1 MTMVLK
7 VEGRSESEKDMGF
20 QKQQSGGFP
29 GGPVVK
35 IPCSQCRAPV
45 SNLWSGNEIP
55 QACLLQV
62 RLRWGREGGGR

>member
-45 SNLWSGNEIP
+45 SNLWSGN
-55 QACLLQV
+55 
-62 RLRWGREGGGR
+62 